1 MLDMKLFSQLQISKE
16 LKIGASPRPLC
27 GADMSSIA
35 PKSNCMQSAVD
46 LTLYRNYKLNEKDR
60 CIKEL
65 EIDIPSLT
73 NWSVKTGLVF
83 NTGKTKFIL
92 CTSKEMFTRNKN
104 KLKDGQFKNSCNSIP
119 LERAREWKML
129 GVTREENLTLNKH
142 VSLNY

>member
-1 MLDMKLFSQLQISKE
+1 MKK
-16 LKIGASPRPLC
+16 
-27 GADMSSIA
+27 
-35 PKSNCMQSAVD
+35 
-46 LTLYRNYKLNEKDR
+46 T
-60 CIKEL
+60 CIKKL

-73 NWSVKTGLVF
+73 NWSVKTSLVF

>member
-1 MLDMKLFSQLQISKE
+1 MKK
-16 LKIGASPRPLC
+16 
-27 GADMSSIA
+27 
-35 PKSNCMQSAVD
+35 
-46 LTLYRNYKLNEKDR
+46 T
-60 CIKEL
+60 CIKKL

-73 NWSVKTGLVF
+73 NWSVKTSLVF

-129 GVTREENLTLNKH
+129 GVTREENLTLSKH